1 MKMNKKENW
10 NKPYSKRLYD
20 LIQSNVDKVN
30 YDNDVYEK
38 SLSKDKKK
46 YRDLMQGRLKNDW

>member
-1 MKMNKKENW
+1 MKMSKKENW
-10 NKPYSKRLYD
+10 NRSYSKRLYD

-38 SLSKDKKK
+38 SLSKDKRK
-46 YRDLMQGRLKNDW
+46 YRDLMQGRLKND

>member
-1 MKMNKKENW
+1 MKMSKKENW
-10 NKPYSKRLYD
+10 NRSYSKRLYD

-46 YRDLMQGRLKNDW
+46 YRDLMQGRLKND

>member
-1 MKMNKKENW
+1 MENEYW

-30 YDNDVYEK
+30 YDNEVYEK
-38 SLSKDKKK
+38 SLTEDQKKK
-46 YRDLMQGRLKNDW
+46 RNGERK